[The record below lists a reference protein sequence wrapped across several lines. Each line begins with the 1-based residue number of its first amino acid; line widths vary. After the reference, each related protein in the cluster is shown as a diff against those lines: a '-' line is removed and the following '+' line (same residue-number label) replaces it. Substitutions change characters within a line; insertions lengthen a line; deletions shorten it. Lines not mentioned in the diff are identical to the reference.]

1 MRTKLKERMCDS
13 PEAPSSPKSP
23 TPEEPPGQ
31 PAAYSIPKKRM
42 GSRMKAAALVS
53 NILKRSDEHK
63 EEKRRNNMLKALN
76 MALACYSGEA
86 LCALTFYEVQDIL
99 FTAGFSS
106 DHIKDNEAFLRQ
118 AILVLLTD
126 PEDACP

>member
-1 MRTKLKERMCDS
+1 MRTKLKEEMCDS

-23 TPEEPPGQ
+23 TAEEPPGQ
-31 PAAYSIPKKRM
+31 PTASSIPKKRM

-76 MALACYSGEA
+76 MALACYSAEA